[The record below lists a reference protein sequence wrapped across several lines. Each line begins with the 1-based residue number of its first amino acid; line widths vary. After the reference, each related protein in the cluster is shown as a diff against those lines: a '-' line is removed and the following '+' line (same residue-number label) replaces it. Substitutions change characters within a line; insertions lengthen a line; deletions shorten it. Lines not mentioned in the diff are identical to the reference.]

1 VVGGVSA
8 SADAPRTFHGSVAS
22 DRTASTSRLRE
33 VLNRD
38 SLSHRV
44 WYSTLAQVK
53 LQSRD
58 LYQCRHTFAWLI
70 LQ

>member
-1 VVGGVSA
+1 V
-8 SADAPRTFHGSVAS
+8 
-22 DRTASTSRLRE
+22 RE
-33 VLNRD
+33 VLNFD

-44 WYSTLAQVK
+44 WYSTLVKAK

-58 LYQCRHTFAWLI
+58 LYQRQHTFAWLI